1 MLSENIII
9 DSEVDYRIFY
19 ATTSAMSNVDYDPI
33 EVTALIFNELRSA
46 TAIEER
52 LEVLTESFKDRGR
65 SPDDINDGLILST
78 AMRTLAFSMLEW
90 VRKIGLYDEQG
101 MMPYT
106 FEDLISGNTVRLS
119 RDAKLPNDIP
129 LEGKVKNI
137 FQDWLNEIISTNDK
151 KLRLIR

>member
-1 MLSENIII
+1 MISENIII

-52 LEVLTESFKDRGR
+52 LEALAESFKDRGR
-65 SPDDINDGLILST
+65 SPDDIKDGQILSV
-78 AMRTLAFSMLEW
+78 AVRTLAFSMLEW
-90 VRKIGLYDEQG
+90 VRKIGLYNEQG
-101 MMPYT
+101 KMTYT
-106 FEDLISGNTVRLS
+106 FEELLSGKTVRLS
-119 RDAKLPNDIP
+119 RDTCSTKVSIP
-129 LEGKVKNI
+129 AGPLKNF
-137 FQDWLNEIISTNDK
+137 FQEWLNEIRSTNDK

>member
-1 MLSENIII
+1 MISENIII

-19 ATTSAMSNVDYDPI
+19 ATASAMSNVDYDPI

-52 LEVLTESFKDRGR
+52 LEALVESFKDRGR

-101 MMPYT
+101 KMSYT
-106 FEDLISGNTVRLS
+106 FEDLISGNTVILR
-119 RDAKLPNDIP
+119 RDPHS
-129 LEGKVKNI
+129 VKADALNGSLKNF
-137 FQDWLNEIISTNDK
+137 FQEWLNEIRSTNDK
-151 KLRLIR
+151 KL

>member
-46 TAIEER
+46 TTIEER
-52 LEVLTESFKDRGR
+52 LEALVESFKDRGR

-101 MMPYT
+101 KMPYT
-106 FEDLISGNTVRLS
+106 FEDLISGNTVILR
-119 RDAKLPNDIP
+119 RDPQSAKVDTLNGP
-129 LEGKVKNI
+129 LKNF
-137 FQDWLNEIISTNDK
+137 FQEWLNEIISTNDK